1 MFSKYCLVTL
11 QNHADC
17 CSPWH
22 GECDIID
29 WSAGEGE
36 TTQCV
41 CRTLGL
47 KTPWQGLVF
56 VLCAPGIVSLFL
68 KKKKIFF

>member
-11 QNHADC
+11 QSHADC

-41 CRTLGL
+41 CVGH
-47 KTPWQGLVF
+47 LVCKLHEKDWF
-56 VLCAPGIVSLFL
+56 LFCVHQA
-68 KKKKIFF
+68 